1 MSDSDQVSAPL
12 PDVPGIERTFRD
24 VNDVELHTVSA
35 GDPDDPL
42 VVLLHGFPEFWY
54 EWHNYFDPLV
64 EAGYRVVV
72 PDQRGYN
79 RSQKPDDLNAYSIDT
94 LSADVVGLIETAGRE
109 SAHVVGHDWG
119 AAVAW
124 DLALRYPKAVD
135 RLGIV
140 NVPHPTV
147 FQRTLT
153 ADLTQLRNSWYMFFF
168 QLPIVPEWTTHRN
181 QFAFFVNTMEDSS
194 RPETFAEQDFRRYR
208 QAWSCEDAVGSMIN
222 WYRALFRRQND
233 PPQEQVE
240 APTVVIWGENDQAL
254 VPRMAEESV
263 QYCSDGYVER
273 FPDATHWVP
282 HEYPDRVAALLLTHF
297 DAGTDA
303 ETTPPSN
310 KRT

>member
-1 MSDSDQVSAPL
+1 MNVPNQVSAPL
-12 PDVPGIERTFRD
+12 PDVPGIGRTFRD
-24 VNDVELHTVSA
+24 VNGVELHTVSA

-54 EWHNYFDPLV
+54 EWNEYIEPLV
-64 EAGYRVVV
+64 EAGYHVIV

-79 RSQKPDDLNAYSIDT
+79 RSEKPDGLDAYSIDT
-94 LSADVVGLIETAGRE
+94 LSADIVDLIETVGRE

-124 DLALRYPKAVD
+124 DLALRHPEAVD

-153 ADLTQLRNSWYMFFF
+153 SNLTQLRNSWYMFFF
-168 QLPIVPEWTTHRN
+168 QLPHIPEWATSRN
-181 QFAFFVNTMEDSS
+181 QFAFFVNAMEGGS
-194 RPETFAEQDFRRYR
+194 RAETFGERDFERYR
-208 QAWSCEDAVGSMIN
+208 QAWSRKNAVGSMIN
-222 WYRALFRRQND
+222 WYRALFRRQKD

-240 APTVVIWGENDQAL
+240 APTLVVWGENDQAL
-254 VPRMAEESV
+254 VPQMAEESIQFCV
-263 QYCSDGYVER
+263 DGHLER

-282 HEYPDRVAALLLTHF
+282 HEYPDQVAALLVTHL
-297 DAGTDA
+297 DGGALA
-303 ETTPPSN
+303 
-310 KRT
+310 